1 MTGTYVRGDR
11 IPGSF
16 IVGTVPIEDSPLTSQ
31 NTSQMMS
38 ATTNNPMEEDTAS
51 TIGQATQEAVRVL
64 ELRNT
69 SEVPL
74 SQEQALQNMQ
84 EFLCNIENQWW
95 EYEDNTLFDNHGV
108 RPGDHHGRQFRH
120 LRQLIKEFGGGSES
134 PEDED

>member
-1 MTGTYVRGDR
+1 M
-11 IPGSF
+11 
-16 IVGTVPIEDSPLTSQ
+16 GTVPIEDSPLTSQ

-69 SEVPL
+69 SEVLL

-84 EFLCNIENQWW
+84 EFLCNIENKWW

-120 LRQLIKEFGGGSES
+120 LRQLIEEFGGGSES